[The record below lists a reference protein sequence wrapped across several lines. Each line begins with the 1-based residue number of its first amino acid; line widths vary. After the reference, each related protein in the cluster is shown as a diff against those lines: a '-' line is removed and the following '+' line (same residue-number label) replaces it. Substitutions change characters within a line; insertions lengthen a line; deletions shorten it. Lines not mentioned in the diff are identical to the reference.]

1 MIDGEDVTDYISDAI
16 GKIVSIQDDEA
27 LLAIELGKLMQTENV
42 DKVIARSQRVTKIE
56 DDTDLE

>member
-42 DKVIARSQRVTKIE
+42 DKVIARSQRVTKI
-56 DDTDLE
+56 